1 MSNQIIEDPYF
12 SKLQFSQEWVDIGIL
27 TNDKFCLIKQEYLKG
42 EDEFTEHYRW
52 GAFRTFMQAQN
63 SLSPEELHALYK
75 IGKNDPDYAM
85 GRAILFDIIKHP
97 SCPKELIELATNDND
112 VTLAKHALKWKL
124 LRKAKEI

>member
-12 SKLQFSQEWVDIGIL
+12 LKLQFSQEWIDIGIL
-27 TNDKFCLIKQEYLKG
+27 TTDKFCSIKQEFLKG

-52 GAFRTFMQAQN
+52 GAFRAFMQTRN
-63 SLSPEELHALYK
+63 SPSPEDFYALYK

-85 GRAILFDIIKHP
+85 GRAILFDIIEHP
-97 SCPKELIELATNDND
+97 SCPKEIIELVTKDND
-112 VTLAKHALKWKL
+112 VTLAKHALKWQL